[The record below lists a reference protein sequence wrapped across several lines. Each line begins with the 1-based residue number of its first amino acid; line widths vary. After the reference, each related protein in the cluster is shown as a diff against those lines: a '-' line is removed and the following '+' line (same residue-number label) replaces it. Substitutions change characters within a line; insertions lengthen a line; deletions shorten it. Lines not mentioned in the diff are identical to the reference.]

1 MFYYASNPCSVH
13 YLAYRFMLTI
23 CSSNGTAF
31 HTALLD
37 TSHYTHTTPVG
48 LLIKYA
54 MNLVSTDRKLEAV
67 ELFRVANK
75 PTEAAILIGTCMVQ
89 CILYVCVVCIV

>member
-1 MFYYASNPCSVH
+1 MSYFTCTYT
-13 YLAYRFMLTI
+13 TI
-23 CSSNGTAF
+23 
-31 HTALLD
+31 
-37 TSHYTHTTPVG
+37 G

-75 PTEAAILIGTCMVQ
+75 PTEAAILIGMYCVFSVYRVCSVCKLVHVVYVVYVVCCAQCVQ
-89 CILYVCVVCIV
+89 CV